1 MPETATLAQ
10 LQSLIPSNR
19 SLVVCDVDEVILH
32 LVAPF
37 EQLLAERGFELRK
50 KAVRLT
56 GNIFHLESGEEA
68 SQQDVWAALDILFAE
83 QATRQ
88 NPVDGAVEVLRDLD
102 KSFDIVLLTNLP
114 EKYGDLRRDYL
125 ASIDVPYPVV
135 TNSGL
140 KGPALKWLGESW
152 GSEIAFIDDTPQHL
166 ESVRNHYREAHL
178 IHFMANVEFRTMIG
192 ELNSVLLSTGDW
204 QEAGQAIQTA
214 LNGKGD
220 G

>member
-1 MPETATLAQ
+1 MPEAATLAQ
-10 LQSLIPSNR
+10 LQSLTPSNR
-19 SLVVCDVDEVILH
+19 PLVVCDVDEVILH

-37 EQLLAERGFELRK
+37 EQLLCEHGFELRK

-56 GNIFHLESGEEA
+56 GNIFHFESGEEA
-68 SQQDVWAALDILFAE
+68 SQQEVWSVLDILFAE

-88 NPVDGAVEVLRDLD
+88 NPVEGAVEVLRDLE
-102 KSFDIVLLTNLP
+102 KTFDIVLLTNLP

-125 ASIDVPYPVV
+125 ASIDLPYPVV

-166 ESVRNHYREAHL
+166 ESVHKHLEEAHL
-178 IHFMANVEFRTMIG
+178 VHFMANHEFRTMIG

-204 QEAGQAIQTA
+204 QEAGQAIYAA